1 MYGEKQEDIYYYL
14 TTLNENYKQPAMP
27 EGVEEGIL
35 KGIYKFATF
44 EAENDYK
51 VKLLGSGTI
60 LEQVRLAA
68 EILASDYGIASELY
82 SATSYNELTR
92 EAQNVERDNL
102 LNIEEV
108 DKISYV
114 DQVLGSDDEN
124 IIISA
129 TDYMKAYSE
138 QIAPFVKG
146 SFKALG
152 TDGFGR
158 SDSRANLRS
167 FFEVDTDFIVFTTL
181 AQLARNGKIEKSVV
195 AQAMKKHNIDPT
207 RINPLNA

>member
-1 MYGEKQEDIYYYL
+1 
-14 TTLNENYKQPAMP
+14 
-27 EGVEEGIL
+27 V
-35 KGIYKFATF
+35 
-44 EAENDYK
+44 
-51 VKLLGSGTI
+51 
-60 LEQVRLAA
+60 AA
-68 EILASDYGIASELY
+68 EILASDYGIASEIY

-102 LNIEEV
+102 LNIDSE
-108 DKISYV
+108 DKIAYV

-181 AQLARNGKIEKSVV
+181 AQLAKNGKIEKSVV
-195 AQAMKKHNIDPT
+195 AEAMKKHNIDAT
-207 RINPLNA
+207 KSNPLYS

>member
-1 MYGEKQEDIYYYL
+1 
-14 TTLNENYKQPAMP
+14 MP

-35 KGIYKFATF
+35 KGIYKFKTV
-44 EAENDYK
+44 EAKKNFK
-51 VKLLGSGTI
+51 VKLLGSGSI
-60 LEQVRLAA
+60 FQQVLAA
-68 EILASDYGIASELY
+68 ADVLANEYGIASDIY

-92 EAQNVERDNL
+92 EAQDVERRNL
-102 LNIEEV
+102 LNVDAEDEV
-108 DKISYV
+108 AYV

-129 TDYMKAYSE
+129 TDYIKSYSE

-158 SDSRANLRS
+158 SDSRANLRT
-167 FFEVDTDFIVFTTL
+167 FFEVDTNFIVFTTL
-181 AQLARNGKIEKSVV
+181 AQLAKLGKIEKSVV
-195 AQAMKKHNIDPT
+195 AEAMKKYNIDPT
-207 RINPLNA
+207 KPNPLKA